1 MDDLEIC
8 NTAVPVAVTG
18 REVQLVIDAVCRA
31 AEKQTGDPLICSV
44 E

>member
-31 AEKQTGDPLICSV
+31 AESRQATL
-44 E
+44 